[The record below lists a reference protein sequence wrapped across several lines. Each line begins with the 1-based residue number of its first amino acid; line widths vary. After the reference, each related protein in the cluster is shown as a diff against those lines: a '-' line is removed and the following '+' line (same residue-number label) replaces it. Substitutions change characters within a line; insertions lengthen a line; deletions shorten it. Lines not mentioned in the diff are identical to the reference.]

1 LNNLKDKVILVSKRI
16 LKNGNESFDTYFGK
30 VVSYDDKQMIV
41 LKQNNEKVSIPP
53 YDDELYEVAEEG
65 FYELE
70 DGSTYENP
78 DFIAEFL
85 VHESKEA
92 WEQYHSDKQA
102 SNKNE
107 ETNNL
112 P

>member
-1 LNNLKDKVILVSKRI
+1 MNHLKGKVILVSKRI
-16 LKNGNESFDTYFGK
+16 LKNGNESFDTFFGK
-30 VVSYDDKQMIV
+30 VISHNEKHMIV

-53 YDDELYEVAEEG
+53 YDDDFYEVAEEG

-78 DFIAEFL
+78 DFVAEFL

-92 WEQYHSDKQA
+92 WEQYHNSEQT
-102 SNKNE
+102 SNKYE
-107 ETNNL
+107 D
-112 P
+112 